1 MAETIIPASILLFLV
16 LVLFFIYDL
25 IRQKRGWL
33 NRGLQIVFGFYLLR
47 VVDET
52 IGSIHLSPQETA
64 INVQLIPFQFVGDI
78 FSYEIGSFLFFNAI
92 RISFYNVLLLAPL
105 GVFLFLFG
113 WRKGRRVLP
122 LVFLVSL
129 TIELLQLLLSAFGFI
144 WPRVFDSDDL
154 ILNTAGGLVGFYSV
168 KGVYHFIQRFR

>member
-16 LVLFFIYDL
+16 LLLFFIYDL

-64 INVQLIPFQFVGDI
+64 ISVQFIPFLFVGDI
-78 FSYEIGSFLFFNAI
+78 FSYEIGSFLFFLM
-92 RISFYNVLLLAPL
+92 RS
-105 GVFLFLFG
+105 VFLSTMCCCL
-113 WRKGRRVLP
+113 RL
-122 LVFLVSL
+122 
-129 TIELLQLLLSAFGFI
+129 
-144 WPRVFDSDDL
+144 
-154 ILNTAGGLVGFYSV
+154 
-168 KGVYHFIQRFR
+168 